1 MTSTDEPAL
10 SGTSSTVT
18 DHLVTLLDTYN
29 TLNASTIDELHE
41 EPSPLEFMRNVALNR
56 PFVIRSGASSWP
68 ATQKWTA
75 EYLTSTMGATPVQVA
90 TTPFGNADA
99 IVEMSDTS
107 STCDQ
112 TDASVEK
119 PDTGTEPPKSAPSRI
134 PELLFVEPHISH
146 LPFASTLSYI
156 TSQSL
161 SPSFPAANGPVNYLQ
176 TQNDN
181 LRDEYAQ
188 LFADVPSSIP
198 FARIA
203 LQKDPDA
210 VNFWLGNER
219 SVTAL
224 HKDNYQNVYA
234 QIRGKKKFV
243 LLPPVAAPAVGEKE
257 LRRGRY
263 EEAEGGEFGL
273 KVVVMEEEERLPVP
287 TWDPVREEVPGNV
300 FGEHVKP
307 MRVTLEEGDMMYLPA
322 MWYHHVSQDVGEEGF
337 SCSVNYWYDM
347 EFAGQFWSTNSLI
360 RDLSMAV
367 TGNVPED

>member
-1 MTSTDEPAL
+1 MTNNTTTIA
-10 SGTSSTVT
+10 
-18 DHLVTLLDTYN
+18 DHLITLLDNYN
-29 TLNASTIDELHE
+29 ALNTSIIDELHE
-41 EPSPLEFMRNVALNR
+41 EPSPLEFMRHVALNR

-75 EYLTSTMGATPVQVA
+75 EYLTSTMCATPVQVA

-99 IVEMSDTS
+99 IVEIADTS
-107 STCDQ
+107 STCNQ
-112 TDASVEK
+112 ADASVEK
-119 PDTGTEPPKSAPSRI
+119 PDTASEPSNSPPSMI
-134 PELLFVEPHISH
+134 PEPLFVEPHISH

-161 SPSFPAANGPVNYLQ
+161 SPSGPASVGPVKYLQ

-181 LRDEYAQ
+181 LRDEYAP

-234 QIRGKKKFV
+234 QIRGRKRFV
-243 LLPPVAAPAVGEKE
+243 LLPPVAAPAVGE
-257 LRRGRY
+257 RDVGRGRY
-263 EEAEGGEFGL
+263 EEDEGGELGL
-273 KVVVMEEEERLPVP
+273 KVVAVEGEERVPVP
-287 TWDPVREEVPGNV
+287 TWDPLREEVPGNV

-367 TGNVPED
+367 TEQSS